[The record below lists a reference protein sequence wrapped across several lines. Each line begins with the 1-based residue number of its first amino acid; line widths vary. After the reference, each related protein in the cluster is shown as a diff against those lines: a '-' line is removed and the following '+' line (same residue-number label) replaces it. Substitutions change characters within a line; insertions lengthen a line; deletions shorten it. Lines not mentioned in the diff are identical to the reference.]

1 VNVVQLR
8 KQAKE
13 LVAAARARDPAAL
26 DRLGDLPVQLS
37 SAQLV
42 LAREHGYSSWPALIH
57 ASVRPTGF
65 DAVVARLG
73 TSRWCE
79 ALEQLMEAG
88 VAAAGAVRAG
98 LLHDDPNV
106 RVRCCMVLDHHLDEA
121 ALPELIANLE
131 HPHGR
136 VRAWALHALACDRC
150 KEGDCRPGEDDT
162 VPIALRLL
170 RGDRSRKVRT
180 MACGLLGAVAPR
192 RPEVAR
198 ALEEARD
205 NDPHPV
211 VRMVA
216 GWYAPGGRNYA
227 KTAAALGDTAAWA
240 DYQERVRALR
250 NVSVQAVS
258 DQPLKGRREV

>member
-1 VNVVQLR
+1 MNIVQLR

-13 LVAAARARDPAAL
+13 LVAAARRGDARAL
-26 DRLGDLPVQLS
+26 SRLGQLPSRLS

-42 LAREHGYSSWPALIH
+42 LAREHGYSSWPALVH
-57 ASVRPTGF
+57 PSTQQADF
-65 DAVVARLG
+65 A
-73 TSRWCE
+73 
-79 ALEQLMEAG
+79 ALVEQLSTGRWQEAINKLMDVG
-88 VAAAGAVRAG
+88 GAATGALRAG
-98 LLHDDPNV
+98 LLHADPKV
-106 RVRCCMVLDHHLDEA
+106 RIRCCMVLDHHLEEA
-121 ALPELIANLE
+121 ALPELIANLD
-131 HPHGR
+131 HPDGR

-150 KEGDCRPGEDDT
+150 KEGECRPGEEDT

-192 RPEVAR
+192 LPEVAQ

-211 VRMVA
+211 VRTVA

-227 KTAAALGDTAAWA
+227 KTAAALGDCSAW
-240 DYQERVRALR
+240 DQYRERGRESPQIRRRRA
-250 NVSVQAVS
+250 
-258 DQPLKGRREV
+258 G

>member
-1 VNVVQLR
+1 MNVVQLR

-26 DRLGDLPVQLS
+26 ERLGDLPLQLA

-42 LAREHGYSSWPALIH
+42 LAREHGYSSWPVLIH
-57 ASVRPTGF
+57 ASVHQLDF
-65 DAVVARLG
+65 DALVEQLRTAH
-73 TSRWCE
+73 WQE

-88 VAAAGAVRAG
+88 AGATGAVRAG
-98 LLHDDPNV
+98 LLHDDPKV
-106 RVRCCMVLDHHLDEA
+106 RIRCCMVLDHHLDEA
-121 ALPELIANLE
+121 ALPELIANLD

-150 KEGDCRPGEDDT
+150 KEGECRPGEDDT

-170 RGDRSRKVRT
+170 RSDRSRRVRT

-192 RPEVAR
+192 RAEVAR

-205 NDPHPV
+205 TDPHPV

-227 KTAAALGDTAAWA
+227 KTAAAFGDTAAWD
-240 DYQERVRALR
+240 DYQERTRQSQLR
-250 NVSVQAVS
+250 RLA
-258 DQPLKGRREV
+258 GER